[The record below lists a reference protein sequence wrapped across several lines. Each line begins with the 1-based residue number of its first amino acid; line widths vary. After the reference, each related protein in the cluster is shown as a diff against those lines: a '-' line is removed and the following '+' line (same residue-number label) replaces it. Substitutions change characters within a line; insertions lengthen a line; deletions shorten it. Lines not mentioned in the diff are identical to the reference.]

1 MTVAWTIRT
10 LRDALHLLVG
20 MPSYEKYRAHMAE
33 VHPDRPIM
41 SESAFF
47 RDRQQARYGGRNGG
61 RCC

>member
-1 MTVAWTIRT
+1 MTITRTLRT

-20 MPSYEKYRAHMAE
+20 MPSYETYRAHMAE
-33 VHPDRPIM
+33 VHPDRPVM
-41 SESAFF
+41 SKSAFF